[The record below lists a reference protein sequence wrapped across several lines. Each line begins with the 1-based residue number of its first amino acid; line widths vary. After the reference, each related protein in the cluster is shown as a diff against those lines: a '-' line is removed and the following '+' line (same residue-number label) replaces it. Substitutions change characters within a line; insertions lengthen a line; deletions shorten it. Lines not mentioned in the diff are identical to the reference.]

1 MGISWNYLRIRARYQ
16 EIAPQAFPSVTT
28 ACGLAMT
35 ALIGRCSFCLGLS
48 GILVDEVVFLI
59 VVLQQL
65 FAADES
71 AELRE
76 AFVFVVVLGHQ

>member
-1 MGISWNYLRIRARYQ
+1 MGISWNYLRIRATYQ
-16 EIAPQAFPSVTT
+16 EIAT

-35 ALIGRCSFCLGLS
+35 AVVGKYSFCLGLP
-48 GILVDEVVFLI
+48 GILVDEVVFLV

-71 AELRE
+71 AELRK
-76 AFVFVVVLGHQ
+76 ALVFIVVL